1 MRLTF
6 HVTTSGDC
14 WSVDVPRVTLADC
27 YPKDEQGRETFDE
40 SAFRRQVANSRN
52 IMISSDDRGPV
63 CAFAAMLL
71 ASLGEWM
78 NDADKFDGSDRMKRV
93 AASMSRRVKREK
105 FAAVRVDLS
114 NALTAHKGG
123 TFRTVRVRIR
133 HDGLDSVGTPFELDC
148 AMMVADFCRCYSRMF
163 VERGDPPLIFS
174 PETDALLAALHDRTE
189 REREAERVKT
199 ANIMR
204 HKCER
209 LVNGFCSPCKFD
221 CQHFKAGK
229 CVDVT

>member
-14 WSVDVPRVTLADC
+14 WTVDVPRVTLADC

-40 SAFRRQVANSRN
+40 SAFRRQVANSPSV
-52 IMISSDDRGPV
+52 MISSDDRGPV

-133 HDGLDSVGTPFELDC
+133 HADLGNVGNPFQLDC

-174 PETDALLAALHDRTE
+174 PETLTLLDELHDRTE
-189 REREAERVKT
+189 REREAERVKE
-199 ANIMR
+199 ANINR

-221 CQHFKAGK
+221 CPHFKAGK
-229 CVDVT
+229 CVDI

>member
-6 HVTTSGDC
+6 RVTTSGDR
-14 WSVDVPRVTLADC
+14 WHVDVPRVTLADC

-40 SAFRRQVANSRN
+40 AAFRRQVANTPRV
-52 IMISSDDRGPV
+52 MLSSDDRGPV
-63 CAFAAMLL
+63 CAFAAMLI

-78 NDADKFDGSDRMKRV
+78 DDADKFDGSDRMKRV
-93 AASMSRRVKREK
+93 AASMSSRVKREK

-123 TFRTVRVRIR
+123 TFQTVRVRIR
-133 HDGLDSVGTPFELDC
+133 HADLGNVGNPFQVDC

-174 PETDALLAALHDRTE
+174 PETLTLLDELHDRTE

-221 CQHFKAGK
+221 CPHFKAGK
-229 CVDVT
+229 CVDI